1 MVFLE
6 NVLTVGLKMSYF
18 SRGSRGQDTR
28 NVDFFWTMVI

>member
-6 NVLTVGLKMSYF
+6 DVPAVGLEMSYF

-28 NVDFFWTMVI
+28 NVDFF